1 MVAVTKESLAK
12 RIAELESGPRSLKE
26 DFYLAAMR
34 DLATFLECD
43 HVWLQTLESKT
54 KQCVI
59 CDEIRELE

>member
-12 RIAELESGPRSLKE
+12 RIAELESGSRSLKE

-34 DLATFLECD
+34 DLAGCLECN
-43 HVWLQTLESKT
+43 HVWLQTLEYKT